1 MGLIVKRP
9 VLQKEDF
16 IALAQKYAQK
26 NCSLSEKEAVE
37 TFFLKQME
45 KEKNTTILSLNEEKR
60 NSILHKINTK
70 INKPKA
76 KLRNLYYKTAAI
88 AAIAVVLLGIPFL
101 ITQSTTKN
109 SITQSA
115 SKGEIKK
122 LILPDGS
129 QLILN
134 ANSSV
139 TYLSDF
145 ENNRKLKLKGEAY
158 FEVVKNPK
166 SPFTVET
173 TQFNIKVLG
182 TSFTIKAYPKYPNTI
197 KVLTGKVAVHD
208 KVNPDT
214 NILLIKNQQLLFTK
228 KQLPLLT
235 NNYQEDF
242 LAWTKNIIVLK
253 NTSLGETA
261 EILENRFNVTIEFDN
276 SEIEQLGI
284 SGKFKDENI
293 TTILESIAE
302 VKQLEIDFQTPNK
315 IFIREKPKK

>member
-16 IALAQKYAQK
+16 IALAQKYAQN

-45 KEKNTTILSLNEEKR
+45 KEQNTIILSLNEEKR
-60 NSILHKINTK
+60 NSILLKINTK

-109 SITQSA
+109 TVTQSA
-115 SKGEIKK
+115 AKGEIKK

-158 FEVVKNPK
+158 FKVVKNPK

-182 TSFTIKAYPKYPNTI
+182 TSFTIKAYPNYPNTI

-261 EILENRFNVTIEFDN
+261 EILENRFNVIIDFDN

-284 SGKFKDENI
+284 TGKFKDENI

>member
-1 MGLIVKRP
+1 
-9 VLQKEDF
+9 
-16 IALAQKYAQK
+16 
-26 NCSLSEKEAVE
+26 
-37 TFFLKQME
+37 ME
-45 KEKNTTILSLNEEKR
+45 KEQNTIILSLNEEKR
-60 NSILHKINTK
+60 NSILLKINTK

-109 SITQSA
+109 TVTQSA
-115 SKGEIKK
+115 AKGEIKK

-129 QLILN
+129 LLILN

-182 TSFTIKAYPKYPNTI
+182 TSFTIKAYPNYPNTI

-261 EILENRFNVTIEFDN
+261 EILENRFNVIIDFDN

-284 SGKFKDENI
+284 TGKFKDENI